1 MHLVEAGNHT
11 GEEAEGNATAAFF
24 LPWSTTRDTTRQAD
38 KDTAHSSLGF
48 VVQLGTN
55 HSFKC
60 LANNYPQRHQK
71 ITVMCLFAIKI
82 NYISDLP
89 QRLVILETDWS
100 IALCMINTSLFLN
113 SCFFPYVLSKT
124 QLNSFTNNHVNL
136 TALWFP
142 ESTGFFFFPSYLK
155 TKIFASLKQNLRQSL
170 NSSVISLHE
179 FP

>member
-1 MHLVEAGNHT
+1 MGLAQAGDHM

-55 HSFKC
+55 HSFKY

-71 ITVMCLFAIKI
+71 ITFLMCLFAIKI

-89 QRLVILETDWS
+89 RRLVILETDSS
-100 IALCMINTSLFLN
+100 IALCMIN
-113 SCFFPYVLSKT
+113 
-124 QLNSFTNNHVNL
+124 NL
-136 TALWFP
+136 C
-142 ESTGFFFFPSYLK
+142 S
-155 TKIFASLKQNLRQSL
+155 
-170 NSSVISLHE
+170 
-179 FP
+179 